1 MKYSVIKTYAE
12 ESTLCAALEA
22 SLFKHQM
29 KAASLLSYS
38 SRAQFNYSIHG
49 SLALLQ
55 DDWGGRGGG
64 GDAQLRL
71 CTSWCVTSL
80 EDFWATCS

>member
-49 SLALLQ
+49 SLELLQ

-64 GDAQLRL
+64 TMR
-71 CTSWCVTSL
+71 SS
-80 EDFWATCS
+80 DFAPAGVWPL